1 MEPESPKQRYPNR
14 ELAQSGGL
22 AQNKADSMESHFA
35 GDSNV
40 SISAQ
45 NGSNISAPVLSNL
58 RVTGNINITN
68 YFTESADEITDT
80 TTLIT
85 EYKKSILSEYAYLT
99 EYTSR
104 AGEQVLLNDRYIDPM
119 IVQRHKEREEKEQEM
134 RSRGEKFFSFR
145 TNQRNKSISLDRL
158 FSAESEAHK
167 YVPRAVILQGDSGSG
182 KSITAQKIFLDWAS
196 GELYAA
202 HFDVAFY
209 LRCQEINNLSDEMS
223 LVEICDSS
231 LTPNE
236 IARILKDTSRRTLFI
251 IDGFDELILSAPK
264 YSLPPKPDIKGR
276 PSTILSSL
284 LKGRMMRDSCLLV
297 TTRSAALDNL
307 LGVLKKPQ
315 SFMEILGF
323 SEKGVIEYF
332 RKFFE
337 DEKFSEQVYEQVKVH
352 EMLYTVCFVPV
363 FCWIICTIFKK
374 KGKDAVRTSELTTT
388 TSIFVDFMFTILKH
402 HCNLDGYK
410 EFDLLKSLGQLAETG
425 TPKRQILFHR
435 SSLPKAISDVTNV
448 PFLCTFR
455 QQDRTFLNERFGF
468 MHLSFQEFFC
478 ALSYM
483 LTDKSQKVSR
493 LFMGE
498 QRRSTSAVIRAQLEK
513 WIIRVLLKNIMDT
526 FYMSDF
532 ILHCLYELHDRD
544 VLKKVMKLWEGLGI
558 QIHWTLKGIDCQV
571 VMYCLQYSTYI
582 SNMELRCSAENLKAL
597 HSALCRCNTLRLY
610 FNYMSDTDVDLLIS
624 ALGRKKNII
633 NLIIEDGDLSDESL
647 LKILKSLNE
656 QQSVGNIRLS
666 ARNIT
671 YTNADLT
678 MNFLIKNMMGKEFS
692 ICIASH
698 ADDREQSLCSEFTME
713 SKNNSFWLT
722 VGHTEEGRFDI
733 LKKYGA
739 HYYQAL
745 SKISFALS
753 DLSTISAVDWRDFL
767 EICHHL
773 RCFSDVKDK
782 EFNENV
788 DLLLSYLK
796 SVPGLV
802 EVDLRT
808 EHLTEIWTSRILS
821 FFQLNPKISHITFHV
836 SNLMISDVE
845 RVCSTFSASRNP
857 YVPYKMHDSERD
869 NPSLLLSMDSWAYH
883 LNRSSEK
890 LISSHPCDKPIL
902 VKLNLGVT
910 PLEGSCVNWEKLF
923 RTIYRLIPLKE
934 KSPDLDES
942 VDSLL
947 VFLYSVPG
955 LKEIKLWLN
964 SLNEIWAAGL
974 IALFMSCSNLL
985 HLQLKTSFSRVVDSE
1000 SLGMVRQDGM
1010 RLSVGCNHVNYIDAF
1025 DISSSETPV
1034 HKVLPCITIRVT
1046 DESENRNTDWTRF
1059 FHNYNQLKVLTEY
1072 CLEYDERVADLLSVL
1087 RSLSGLKD
1095 LNLTF
1100 RFLTVEGAS
1109 RALDLLQTNSS
1120 LRSVKFLAIRLQ
1132 NMKPDLKFPLFRTS
1146 ESEEDSDSVRLN
1158 RFGIQPAGQEDS
1170 DEESSSSSLSDYIND
1185 IRDSDKLDNTEHLC
1199 SSEILSCE
1207 LRVHRM
1213 TSDSDNAPENW
1224 RVVLK
1229 SIASSLN
1236 SMSPLTYL
1244 TLTLSKTSGGTS
1256 SDWRTFLAAYN
1267 QCKGI
1272 NIGGSQFNECI
1283 DALLLSLY
1291 SLSGLIQLD
1300 MSTGS
1305 LTENWAP
1312 KILSLCYAYYSLQN
1326 ICLRVDNDRRHSDL
1340 NVCSS
1345 LNITKKV
1352 KDSMVTV
1359 DIQAAHKTIRT
1370 IPSCISFTLPCSTIL
1385 KIDGH
1390 ELLETLDLLKGLEE
1404 NCEEH
1409 EEYLGDL
1416 MSILLSVPGL
1426 QRVTLNIGNLTETWV
1441 RRILSLAE
1449 VCPDLHEIKCHC
1461 IEGAGLVLEENVG
1474 ILQRSQMDS
1483 DCLIII
1489 TGVKLGKGSDMSNHM
1504 RMVTSSASSC
1514 NERVKLTFCKNTLST
1529 VVLIDKN

>member
-1 MEPESPKQRYPNR
+1 MAEGRVQYLMSDKE
-14 ELAQSGGL
+14 AQLLISVS
-22 AQNKADSMESHFA
+22 ANK
-35 GDSNV
+35 
-40 SISAQ
+40 
-45 NGSNISAPVLSNL
+45 
-58 RVTGNINITN
+58 
-68 YFTESADEITDT
+68 DT

-119 IVQRHKEREEKEQEM
+119 IVKRHKEREEKEQEM

-145 TNQRNKSISLDRL
+145 TNQRNKNVSLEHI
-158 FSAESEAHK
+158 FSPESEPHK
-167 YVPRAVILQGDSGSG
+167 DVPRAVILQGDSGSG

-196 GELYAA
+196 GELYAGL
-202 HFDVAFY
+202 FDVVFY
-209 LRCQEINNLSDEMS
+209 LRCQELNNLSGEMS
-223 LVEICDSS
+223 LVEICDCS

-236 IARILKDTSRRTLFI
+236 IARILQDTSQRTLFI
-251 IDGFDELILSAPK
+251 VDGFDELILSAPK
-264 YSLPPKPDIKGR
+264 GPLPPKPDIKGL
-276 PSTILSSL
+276 PSTILCSL

-297 TTRSAALDNL
+297 TTRSAAVDNL
-307 LGVLKKPQ
+307 LDVLKKPQ

-323 SEKGVIEYF
+323 SENGVIEYF

-337 DEKFSEQVYEQVKVH
+337 DEEFSEQVYEQVKVH

-388 TSIFVDFMFTILKH
+388 TSIFVDFLFTILKH
-402 HCNLDGYK
+402 HCNLDRDK

-435 SSLPKAISDVTNV
+435 SSLPKSISDVPNV

-455 QQDRTFLNERFGF
+455 QQDRTFLKERFGF

-483 LTDKSQKVSR
+483 LTDKSQVKIKVKELLESAGNGRCNDHLLPVIRFLFGLSNKKVSR

-498 QRRSTSAVIRAQLEK
+498 QQRSTSAVIRAQLEK
-513 WIIRVLLKNIMDT
+513 WIIKVLLKNIMDT

-544 VLKKVMKLWEGLGI
+544 VLKNVMKLWEGTGI
-558 QIHWTLKGIDCQV
+558 NIHWTLKGIDCQV
-571 VMYCLQYSTYI
+571 VMYCLQYSTHI
-582 SNMELRCSAENLKAL
+582 SNMELRCSADNLKAL
-597 HSALCRCNTLRLY
+597 HSALCRCNKLRLD
-610 FNYMSDTDVDLLIS
+610 FNYMSDTDVDLLTS
-624 ALGRKKNII
+624 ALGRKKNIN
-633 NLIIEDGDLSDESL
+633 NLKIEDGDLSDESL
-647 LKILKSLNE
+647 LKILKTLHE
-656 QQSVGNIRLS
+656 QQSVGKIRLS
-666 ARNIT
+666 VRNIT

-678 MNFLIKNMMGKEFS
+678 MNFLLKNMMGKEFS
-692 ICIASH
+692 ICIASN
-698 ADDREQSLCSEFTME
+698 ADDGEQSLCSEFTME

-722 VGHTEEGRFDI
+722 VGHTEEDHCEI
-733 LKKYGA
+733 LKKHGA
-739 HYYQAL
+739 HHYQAL

-773 RCFSDVKDK
+773 RRFSDLKDT

-796 SVPGLV
+796 SVPGLF

-821 FFQLNPKISHITFHV
+821 FFHVNPKISHIT
-836 SNLMISDVE
+836 
-845 RVCSTFSASRNP
+845 
-857 YVPYKMHDSERD
+857 YKMHDSERD

-883 LNRSSEK
+883 VNRSSEK
-890 LISSHPCDKPIL
+890 PISTHPCDKPIL
-902 VKLNLGVT
+902 VKLNLGVP
-910 PLEGSCVNWEKLF
+910 PLEGSCVTWEKLF
-923 RTIYRLIPLKE
+923 KTIYRLIPLTE
-934 KSPDLDES
+934 KSPDLNES

-947 VFLYSVPG
+947 VFLHSVPG
-955 LKEIKLWLN
+955 LKDIKLWLN

-974 IALFMSCSNLL
+974 IALFMSCSSLL
-985 HLQLKTSFSRVVDSE
+985 HLQ
-1000 SLGMVRQDGM
+1000 
-1010 RLSVGCNHVNYIDAF
+1010 LSVGCNHVNYIDAI
-1025 DISSSETPV
+1025 DISFFETPV

-1087 RSLSGLKD
+1087 HSLSGLKD
-1095 LNLTF
+1095 LDLVF

-1109 RALDLLQTNSS
+1109 RALDLLQTNPS
-1120 LRSVKFLAIRLQ
+1120 LRTVKLQ
-1132 NMKPDLKFPLFRTS
+1132 DMKPDLNSQLFRFQT
-1146 ESEEDSDSVRLN
+1146 
-1158 RFGIQPAGQEDS
+1158 AGQEDS

-1185 IRDSDKLDNTEHLC
+1185 IRDCDELDNTEHL
-1199 SSEILSCE
+1199 SSSDILSSE

-1213 TSDSDNAPENW
+1213 TSDSDNASENW

-1236 SMSPLTYL
+1236 TMSPLTYL
-1244 TLTLSKTSGGTS
+1244 TLTLSKTSGETS

-1272 NIGGSQFNECI
+1272 NIGGSQFNECL

-1291 SLSGLIQLD
+1291 SLSGLIQLH
-1300 MSTGS
+1300 MSTDS

-1312 KILSLCYAYYSLQN
+1312 KIFSLCNAYYSLQN

-1345 LNITKKV
+1345 LNITKNI
-1352 KDSMVTV
+1352 KDSM
-1359 DIQAAHKTIRT
+1359 
-1370 IPSCISFTLPCSTIL
+1370 
-1385 KIDGH
+1385 
-1390 ELLETLDLLKGLEE
+1390 
-1404 NCEEH
+1404 
-1409 EEYLGDL
+1409 
-1416 MSILLSVPGL
+1416 
-1426 QRVTLNIGNLTETWV
+1426 
-1441 RRILSLAE
+1441 
-1449 VCPDLHEIKCHC
+1449 
-1461 IEGAGLVLEENVG
+1461 
-1474 ILQRSQMDS
+1474 
-1483 DCLIII
+1483 
-1489 TGVKLGKGSDMSNHM
+1489 
-1504 RMVTSSASSC
+1504 
-1514 NERVKLTFCKNTLST
+1514 
-1529 VVLIDKN
+1529 